1 MKKVFDIEPMDL
13 VWFMYEDKPTAGIVE
28 KVWSNTF
35 IDPVNCGSVCDTE
48 KYFVKIKD
56 NTICTFEKKDLFR
69 DKEELKKSL

>member
-1 MKKVFDIEPMDL
+1 MKKIFDIKPGDM
-13 VWFMYEDKPTAGIVE
+13 VWFMYEDKPTLGTVE

-35 IDPVNCGSVCDTE
+35 INPVDYESVCDAE

-56 NTICTFEKKDLFR
+56 NVICTFDKKDLFR

>member
-13 VWFMYEDKPTAGIVE
+13 VWFMYEDKPTSGIVE

-35 IDPVNCGSVCDTE
+35 IDPVDCESVCDAE

>member
-13 VWFMYEDKPTAGIVE
+13 VWFMYEDKPTTGIVE

-35 IDPVNCGSVCDTE
+35 IDPVDCESVCDSE
-48 KYFVKIKD
+48 NYFVKIKD

>member
-1 MKKVFDIEPMDL
+1 MKKIVDINPGDT
-13 VWFMYEDKPTAGIVE
+13 VWFMYEDKPAFGIVE

-35 IDPVNCGSVCDTE
+35 IDPVDCESVCDSE

-56 NTICTFEKKDLFR
+56 NTICAFEKKDLFR

>member
-13 VWFMYEDKPTAGIVE
+13 VWFMYEDKPTTGIVE

-35 IDPVNCGSVCDTE
+35 IDPVDCESVCDSE

-56 NTICTFEKKDLFR
+56 NTMCTFERKDLFR

>member
-1 MKKVFDIEPMDL
+1 MKKIVDINPGDT
-13 VWFMYEDKPTAGIVE
+13 VWFMYEDKPAFGIVE

-35 IDPVNCGSVCDTE
+35 IDPVNCDSVCDTE

-56 NTICTFEKKDLFR
+56 NIVCTFEKKDLFR

>member
-1 MKKVFDIEPMDL
+1 MKKIVDINPGDT
-13 VWFMYEDKPTAGIVE
+13 VWFMYEDKPAFGIVE

-35 IDPVNCGSVCDTE
+35 IDPVDCESVCDSE

>member
-35 IDPVNCGSVCDTE
+35 IDPVDCESVCDSE

-56 NTICTFEKKDLFR
+56 NTICTFERKDLFR
-69 DKEELKKSL
+69 DKEALKKSF

>member
-13 VWFMYEDKPTAGIVE
+13 VWFMYEDKPTVGIVE

-35 IDPVNCGSVCDTE
+35 IDPVNCESVCDSE

>member
-13 VWFMYEDKPTAGIVE
+13 VWFMYEDKPTSGIVE

-35 IDPVNCGSVCDTE
+35 IDPVDCESVCDSE

-56 NTICTFEKKDLFR
+56 NNICTFEKKDLFR

>member
-13 VWFMYEDKPTAGIVE
+13 VWFMYEDKPTSGIVE

-35 IDPVNCGSVCDTE
+35 IDPVDCESVCDSE

-56 NTICTFEKKDLFR
+56 NVICSFEKKELFR

>member
-13 VWFMYEDKPTAGIVE
+13 VWFMYEDKPTTGIVE
-28 KVWSNTF
+28 KVWSNNF
-35 IDPVNCGSVCDTE
+35 IDPVDCESVCDSE

>member
-1 MKKVFDIEPMDL
+1 MKKVFDIEPGDM
-13 VWFMYEDKPTAGIVE
+13 VWFMYADKPTIGTVE

-35 IDPVNCGSVCDTE
+35 IDPVDCESVCDSE

-56 NTICTFEKKDLFR
+56 NVVCTFEKKELFR

>member
-1 MKKVFDIEPMDL
+1 MKKIVDINPGDT
-13 VWFMYEDKPTAGIVE
+13 VWFMYEDKPAFGIVE

-35 IDPVNCGSVCDTE
+35 IDPVDCESVCDSE

-56 NTICTFEKKDLFR
+56 NIVCTFDKKDLFR

>member
-13 VWFMYEDKPTAGIVE
+13 VWFMYEDTPTAGIVE

-35 IDPVNCGSVCDTE
+35 IDPVDCESVCDSE

>member
-13 VWFMYEDKPTAGIVE
+13 VWFMYEDKPAFGIVE

-35 IDPVNCGSVCDTE
+35 IDPVDCESVCDSE

>member
-35 IDPVNCGSVCDTE
+35 IDPVDCESVCDSE

-56 NTICTFEKKDLFR
+56 NTICTVEKKDLFKE
-69 DKEELKKSL
+69 KEELKKSL

>member
-35 IDPVNCGSVCDTE
+35 IDPVDCESICEAE

-56 NTICTFEKKDLFR
+56 NVICTFEKKDLFR

>member
-35 IDPVNCGSVCDTE
+35 IDPVDCESVCDSE

-56 NTICTFEKKDLFR
+56 NTICTFEKKD
-69 DKEELKKSL
+69 

>member
-35 IDPVNCGSVCDTE
+35 IDPVDCESICDVE
-48 KYFVKIKD
+48 KYFVKVKEEL
-56 NTICTFEKKDLFR
+56 ICTFEKKDLFR

>member
-1 MKKVFDIEPMDL
+1 MKKVFDIEPGDM
-13 VWFMYEDKPTAGIVE
+13 VWFMYEDKPTIGTVE

-35 IDPVNCGSVCDTE
+35 IDPVDCESVCDAE

-56 NTICTFEKKDLFR
+56 NVVCTFEKKDLFR

>member
-35 IDPVNCGSVCDTE
+35 IDPVDCESVCDSE

-56 NTICTFEKKDLFR
+56 NTICTFERKDLFR

>member
-35 IDPVNCGSVCDTE
+35 IDPVDCESVCDSE

-56 NTICTFEKKDLFR
+56 NTICTFEKEDLFR

>member
-35 IDPVNCGSVCDTE
+35 IDPVDCESVCDSE

-56 NTICTFEKKDLFR
+56 NTIRTFEKKDLFR

>member
-35 IDPVNCGSVCDTE
+35 IDPVDCDRIVESVWYYIIID
-48 KYFVKIKD
+48 
-56 NTICTFEKKDLFR
+56 KKVESFR
-69 DKEELKKSL
+69 RESLYPSKEELIKSL

>member
-28 KVWSNTF
+28 KVLSNTF
-35 IDPVNCGSVCDTE
+35 IDPVDCESVCDSE

>member
-35 IDPVNCGSVCDTE
+35 IDPVDCESVCDSE
-48 KYFVKIKD
+48 KYFVKVKD
-56 NTICTFEKKDLFR
+56 NVICSFEKKELFR